1 VGEMKIDSTTFG
13 SIKIEG
19 KEYKHDVIVNWKGEV
34 KKGWLQTRHLVNKK
48 EFFDLA
54 KENPE
59 VIVIGNGQY
68 GACEV
73 SEDFIK
79 LAKEKGI
86 ELVIEDTSHAIQKFN
101 ELAKKGKKVVAYM
114 HVTC

>member
-1 VGEMKIDSTTFG
+1 MQLCKIDSTSFG
-13 SIKIEG
+13 SITING
-19 KEYKHDVIVNWKGEV
+19 KKFSHDVIVNSKGEV
-34 KKGWLQTRHLVNKK
+34 KESSLQTRHLVNEK
-48 EFFDLA
+48 EFFDFM
-54 KENPE
+54 KEKPE
-59 VIVIGNGQY
+59 IIVIGNGQY

-86 ELVIEDTSHAIQKFN
+86 ELIVENTPHALQKFN
-101 ELAKKGKKVVAYM
+101 ELVKKGKKVIAYM

>member
-1 VGEMKIDSTTFG
+1 MKIDSTSFG
-13 SIKIEG
+13 SIKING
-19 KEYKHDVIVNWKGEV
+19 KEYEHDVIVNWKGEI
-34 KKGWLQTRHLVNKK
+34 KRGWLQTRHLVSEK

-68 GACEV
+68 SACEV
-73 SEDFIK
+73 SENFIK
-79 LAKEKGI
+79 LAKKRGI
-86 ELVIEDTSHAIQKFN
+86 ELIVENTPHALQKFN
-101 ELAKKGKKVVAYM
+101 ELVKKGKKVISYM